1 RVGTMLKKDAV
12 SARLNSE
19 AGISYTEFSYQ
30 ILQGDDFL
38 QLYRQ
43 YGCLLQ
49 TGGSDQWGNLTSG
62 IDLIHKVEGVSAH
75 AIGTPLITN
84 SDGTKF
90 GKSEGNA
97 IWLDPEMCSPYRFYQ
112 FWLNQADADVI
123 SRLKVFTFLSKAEI
137 DRLAD
142 AVAAEPFRREAQ
154 RKLAWEVTSLVHGE
168 AATQAAI
175 GAAEALF

>member
-1 RVGTMLKKDAV
+1 
-12 SARLNSE
+12 
-19 AGISYTEFSYQ
+19 
-30 ILQGDDFL
+30 
-38 QLYRQ
+38 
-43 YGCLLQ
+43 
-49 TGGSDQWGNLTSG
+49 
-62 IDLIHKVEGVSAH
+62 
-75 AIGTPLITN
+75 
-84 SDGTKF
+84 
-90 GKSEGNA
+90 
-97 IWLDPEMCSPYRFYQ
+97 MCSPYRFYQ

-175 GAAEALF
+175 GAAEALFGGGELATLDESTLRSVLEELQTATLPAGTPVAEALVATGLVSSNGEARRAIQQGGVYVDNVKVDSDNAILAPTLAGGIILLRRGKKSLAGVYTSLE